1 MTEREH
7 TGKKIVDCQI
17 IGPAAA
23 GSAGYVA
30 SPMYKLISYT
40 IITIT
45 TTSGFTAFS
54 AGNPAEWASD
64 QLPTVTTNLSA
75 SYKLIFSISHNP

>member
-1 MTEREH
+1 LTEREH

-30 SPMYKLISYT
+30 SPMLKQYFATNIMQIYQMKKRMSVIS
-40 IITIT
+40 I
-45 TTSGFTAFS
+45 
-54 AGNPAEWASD
+54 E
-64 QLPTVTTNLSA
+64 
-75 SYKLIFSISHNP
+75 IFL

>member
-1 MTEREH
+1 LTEREH

-30 SPMYKLISYT
+30 SPMVVRGLLSTPPPGKRHSYRHEM
-40 IITIT
+40 
-45 TTSGFTAFS
+45 F
-54 AGNPAEWASD
+54 N
-64 QLPTVTTNLSA
+64 TVAIVVGSWDE
-75 SYKLIFSISHNP
+75 IVE

>member
-1 MTEREH
+1 LTEREH

-30 SPMYKLISYT
+30 SSMEKCEWVSEWVSSFLMAHQHKKAILVSFMVYT
-40 IITIT
+40 I
-45 TTSGFTAFS
+45 
-54 AGNPAEWASD
+54 D
-64 QLPTVTTNLSA
+64 QIWKS
-75 SYKLIFSISHNP
+75 LIKGKTDECKS

>member
-1 MTEREH
+1 LTEREH

-30 SPMYKLISYT
+30 SPMYREPTRPTQPFILSGYINEQQAA
-40 IITIT
+40 IICPQSQ
-45 TTSGFTAFS
+45 SGEAPS
-54 AGNPAEWASD
+54 GER
-64 QLPTVTTNLSA
+64 LRGKGRYGV
-75 SYKLIFSISHNP
+75 ICR